1 MMNSVETKPKTLRV
15 VAALIR
21 NEGKVLLT
29 QRWPGGHLGL
39 TWEFPGGK
47 VEAGETDAQALHR
60 ELQEELGIDTQ
71 IGSMCFETKHGY
83 PGREIHLR
91 VYRAKLISGEPKA
104 IDVNDM
110 EWADQTKL
118 LEKKF
123 PPADMPL
130 VKGLVEGL
138 VPEFDSDEELP
149 ISEEEAPAEFVPA
162 KVVGFVPQNSN

>member
-1 MMNSVETKPKTLRV
+1 MNQLENNKPKTLRV

-21 NEGKVLLT
+21 DEGKVLLT

-47 VEAGETDAQALHR
+47 VEMGETDEQALRR
-60 ELQEELGIDTQ
+60 ELEEELGVVAE
-71 IGSMCFETKHGY
+71 IGTMCFETKHGY

-110 EWADQTKL
+110 QWAEVTGL
-118 LEKKF
+118 LDRRF

-130 VKGLVEGL
+130 VRGLVEGL
-138 VPEFDSDEELP
+138 VPEFEE
-149 ISEEEAPAEFVPA
+149 SEEDEGDSFVPA
-162 KVVGFVPQNSN
+162 KVVGFVPQTSS